1 MQPSKPY
8 ECGVLDAGLREV
20 VATHGRGYAAIRVA
34 LCEDGLY
41 RVGVEM
47 HYAHGGFAFP
57 VSIHA
62 EGFATLDAGRTA
74 ALVLL
79 LRSWHAPSLPRRKAF
94 RRSLPIC
101 APRSRPG
108 SASPRSSEAIA
119 ELFSSLHA
127 NALGAS
133 STCNLATEE
142 P

>member
-1 MQPSKPY
+1 MQPSKPN

-20 VATHGRGYAAIRVA
+20 VATHGRSYAAIRIA

-41 RVGVEM
+41 RIGVEM

-79 LRSWHAPSLPRRKAF
+79 LRSWHAPFP
-94 RRSLPIC
+94 
-101 APRSRPG
+101 
-108 SASPRSSEAIA
+108 SEPESVRA
-119 ELFSSLHA
+119 ELADMRAQVEARLRQPTLF
-127 NALGAS
+127 
-133 STCNLATEE
+133 
-142 P
+142 

>member
-20 VATHGRGYAAIRVA
+20 VATHGRGYAAIRIA
-34 LCEDGLY
+34 LCDDGLY
-41 RVGVEM
+41 RIGVEM

-79 LRSWHAPSLPRRKAF
+79 LRSWHAPFP
-94 RRSLPIC
+94 
-101 APRSRPG
+101 
-108 SASPRSSEAIA
+108 SETESVQA
-119 ELFSSLHA
+119 ELADMRAQVEARLRQPTLF
-127 NALGAS
+127 
-133 STCNLATEE
+133 
-142 P
+142 